1 MKNAAE
7 VTSTLRSSPALLQP
21 DESIEA
27 AYKCGRDLFLISTKR
42 MIIIDKKGLTG
53 KSVEYTSYPLS
64 TTRAF
69 MIETEGNLL
78 NGPEFKIYTDHGGI
92 KQELAKG
99 QKDNVWLIH
108 EMLSNKMLTG
118 RQKGMG
124 AVTQQLA
131 SMSVVPQQRI
141 ASYQPQPVVSAP
153 TAAYTPY
160 SSQSS
165 APASSTYQPY
175 VPPAATT
182 STAAAYTPYTS
193 QSSAPAST
201 YQPYVPSP
209 SSTYQPYVPPATAT
223 STYQPYV
230 APAATAAPYTP
241 YQPAVPAYS
250 SASAPS
256 KPIAE
261 YTSHEVGTWLSA
273 QGLGHLVSKFQ
284 SAGVNGDVLVSLD
297 ADDFK
302 NDFGLSHLEAMQI
315 LSSINN

>member
-1 MKNAAE
+1 MELRLWFKGSWNNHIKQDLRKGTADLFAIQSFISHFVIGSADGATALSNAQSYVTTPSGAATKLLGFLNDAHMKNAAE

-21 DESIEA
+21 DESIEV

-53 KSVEYTSYPLS
+53 KSVEYASYPLS

-69 MIETEGNLL
+69 MIETEGSLL

-118 RQKGMG
+118 RQNGMG

-141 ASYQPQPVVSAP
+141 ASYQPQPVISAP

-165 APASSTYQPY
+165 APVLTASTYQSYVPAPSSTYQPY
-175 VPPAATT
+175 VPPAA
-182 STAAAYTPYTS
+182 
-193 QSSAPAST
+193 
-201 YQPYVPSP
+201 
-209 SSTYQPYVPPATAT
+209 AT
-223 STYQPYV
+223 STRSP
-230 APAATAAPYTP
+230 PPDR
-241 YQPAVPAYS
+241 PAV
-250 SASAPS
+250 
-256 KPIAE
+256 
-261 YTSHEVGTWLSA
+261 
-273 QGLGHLVSKFQ
+273 
-284 SAGVNGDVLVSLD
+284 
-297 ADDFK
+297 
-302 NDFGLSHLEAMQI
+302 
-315 LSSINN
+315 